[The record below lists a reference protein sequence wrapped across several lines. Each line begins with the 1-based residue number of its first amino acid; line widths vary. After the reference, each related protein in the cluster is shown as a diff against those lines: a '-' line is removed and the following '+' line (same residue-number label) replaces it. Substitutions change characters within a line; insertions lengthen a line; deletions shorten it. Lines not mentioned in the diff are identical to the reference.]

1 MNSAEQH
8 GRFIIREGAE
18 GYDSICTILEQKA
31 GYELINLS
39 KDSMAGIRP
48 KLKQIQDGLKS
59 CKPLRCLKGKI
70 ASAERIVVIGNFA
83 AIFVLIM
90 NAWEEIKPEK
100 LYWWGFF
107 FHGQRAKR
115 FVKAFMRRYY
125 RENVKLIIFSECE
138 REMYAE
144 EMDLPESAFISIPY
158 GDWANACAEETD
170 SSVDFET
177 SNYYFSGGYSN
188 RDYVW
193 LHREFEK
200 MPERRLVI
208 AASSNNTDLKEY
220 IAAGHGKENIQV
232 VYDVPS
238 AEFDRLL
245 AGAKACIMPFK
256 ADTGASGQSV
266 TLRCMRLNK
275 LIIAT
280 DTAIMREY
288 VVNGETG
295 LLFERESDL
304 TPVLEMVE
312 TDPGR
317 TEKMTVNSRRL
328 FEEQFAYETIAGKL
342 IAALA

>member
-1 MNSAEQH
+1 MGS
-8 GRFIIREGAE
+8 RIIRENAAS
-18 GYDSICTILEQKA
+18 YSAICEILERDA
-31 GYELINLS
+31 GFESIYLS
-39 KDSMAGIRP
+39 DSAAKNISSGREQILAGIRALRP
-48 KLKQIQDGLKS
+48 LKNAKGRI
-59 CKPLRCLKGKI
+59 KPEDRV
-70 ASAERIVVIGNFA
+70 VVIGTFA
-83 AIFVLIM
+83 AMFTLIM
-90 NAWEEIKPEK
+90 NARRKIKPERIF
-100 LYWWGFF
+100 WWAFF
-107 FHGQRAKR
+107 FHGRKAKS
-115 FVKAFMRRYY
+115 FIKAFMRRYY

-158 GDWANACAEETD
+158 GDWANACAEETG

-295 LLFERESDL
+295 LLFERGSDL
-304 TPVLEMVE
+304 SPVLEMAE
-312 TDPGR
+312 TDSDR
-317 TEKMTVNSRRL
+317 TKKMISGSREL
-328 FEEQFAYETIAGKL
+328 FEGKFSYGVITKKL
-342 IAALA
+342 LEAVKN